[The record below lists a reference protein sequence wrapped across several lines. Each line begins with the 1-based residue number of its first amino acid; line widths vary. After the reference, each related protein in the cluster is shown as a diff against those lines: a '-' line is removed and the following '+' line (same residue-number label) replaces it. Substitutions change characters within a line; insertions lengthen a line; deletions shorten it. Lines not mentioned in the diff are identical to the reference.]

1 MNEDDREKTRGRLWS
16 SLLELDKLSKEELDV
31 EIEKIKK
38 TKDEREKNDETSSST
53 LH

>member
-16 SLLELDKLSKEELDV
+16 SLLELEKLSKEELDA
-31 EIEKIKK
+31 EISKIKK
-38 TKDEREKNDETSSST
+38 AKEEKKKKDKASSST